1 MSITIRAATREDLVI
16 LEPLMH
22 VAIDAHLAKFLDA
35 DQVAASHA
43 IMGADPRLID
53 DGTYFTVECDGA
65 IAGCGGWSRRAA
77 LYHATGGA
85 DDELLDPATDAARVR
100 AMYTH
105 PHYARRGIGR
115 LVLERCRH
123 AAAAAGFARLELVA
137 TLAGEP
143 LYRSFGFEPVAHITD
158 TSTGTPIPLVVM
170 TMDIADHH

>member
-1 MSITIRAATREDLVI
+1 MIITIRPATRDDLPA
-16 LEPLMH
+16 LESLMRD
-22 VAIDAHLAKFLDA
+22 AINAHLAEFLDA
-35 DQVAASHA
+35 EQVAASHA

-77 LYHATGGA
+77 MYNASGVG

-105 PHYARRGIGR
+105 PRCSRRGIGR
-115 LVLERCRH
+115 LVLERCQH
-123 AAAAAGFARLELVA
+123 AAAAAGFTRLELVA

-143 LYRSFGFEPVAHITD
+143 LYRNFGFEPVTHITD
-158 TSTGTPIPLVVM
+158 TSTGTPIPLIVM
-170 TMDIADHH
+170 TMNIAAHR